1 MNELSSLAWSDRC
14 GSVKPVK
21 KFRDPWVD
29 IIRVLAMLVIMF
41 QHTPTSHAPLDY
53 VTSSGVFFFF
63 MAAGYFL
70 GLKYE
75 KSPFLVPWLNWRKAS
90 LILSAYLFWIF
101 ISMLVFGFPSNLVDW
116 VTNLGIG
123 RFPVGAVLW
132 FLRDLMVFVLI
143 SGILFRMPRSCLA
156 IFSLT
161 ALVLFSTRDPLC
173 LEWMGRTCC
182 VIHPRGLGAFAF
194 GMVLCRYSLVD
205 MKNFIGK
212 VWIYVLVMFPAVFIW
227 EMYNNISASALS
239 LFMGVLWLSSC
250 ALLLTRYFPR
260 IAAFCAHLGP
270 SIFFVYVSHALVYEG
285 LFKLGLPKA
294 TYWVWGIVIP
304 LVFLTLSGL
313 YFLLGRICPAVLK
326 YIALKN

>member
-63 MAAGYFL
+63 IAAGYFL

-75 KSPFLVPWLNWRKAS
+75 RSPFPVPWLNWRKAS

-123 RFPVGAVLW
+123 RFPVGVVLW

-143 SGILFRMPRSCLA
+143 SGILFRVPRS
-156 IFSLT
+156 
-161 ALVLFSTRDPLC
+161 
-173 LEWMGRTCC
+173 
-182 VIHPRGLGAFAF
+182 
-194 GMVLCRYSLVD
+194 
-205 MKNFIGK
+205 
-212 VWIYVLVMFPAVFIW
+212 
-227 EMYNNISASALS
+227 
-239 LFMGVLWLSSC
+239 
-250 ALLLTRYFPR
+250 
-260 IAAFCAHLGP
+260 
-270 SIFFVYVSHALVYEG
+270 
-285 LFKLGLPKA
+285 
-294 TYWVWGIVIP
+294 
-304 LVFLTLSGL
+304 
-313 YFLLGRICPAVLK
+313 
-326 YIALKN
+326 